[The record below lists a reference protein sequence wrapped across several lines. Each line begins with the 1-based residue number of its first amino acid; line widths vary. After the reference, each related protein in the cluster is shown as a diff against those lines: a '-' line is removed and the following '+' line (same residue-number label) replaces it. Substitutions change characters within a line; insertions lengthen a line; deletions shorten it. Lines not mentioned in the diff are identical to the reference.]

1 LKILTRK
8 KTAWRKGLP
17 AFSGVLAAHLATLLF
32 GLAGLFGKWVKEPA
46 QVIVFGRIFFASL
59 SLALCVRLFH
69 LRLKP
74 ANRSDWLHLL
84 GLGALLAFHWVA
96 FFRSIQIST
105 VAIGLLAYST
115 FPVFTSFLEP
125 LWLKERFRPDIL
137 VAAAFCLLGVFWL
150 IPSFNLSQA
159 AFQGVFWGLLA
170 GFSFALLSVANRRL
184 ARRYNSL
191 VIAFYQDAAATLF
204 LLPWVLTHQSLPSYA
219 DLARLV
225 FLGVICTA
233 GAHSLFIQAMK
244 KITAATAAVISSL
257 EPVYGIVLAFF
268 LLKEIPS
275 PRTMAGGIII
285 LASVLLITWRSSK
298 QPKN

>member
-1 LKILTRK
+1 LTRK
-8 KTAWRKGLP
+8 KTAWRKGLL

-46 QVIVFGRIFFASL
+46 QVIVFGRVFFASL
-59 SLALCVRLFH
+59 SLALCIRLFH

-74 ANRSDWLHLL
+74 ANRSDRLHLL

-170 GFSFALLSVANRRL
+170 GLSFALLSVANRGL

-268 LLKEIPS
+268 LLREIPS

-298 QPKN
+298 QLKN

>member
-1 LKILTRK
+1 MTQK
-8 KTAWRKGLP
+8 KLVQQNGHP
-17 AFSGVLAAHLATLLF
+17 AFSGVLAAHFATLLF

-46 QVIVFGRIFFASL
+46 QVIVFGRVFFASL

-74 ANRSDWLHLL
+74 ANRSDGLHLF

-96 FFRSIQIST
+96 FFHSIQVST

-115 FPVFTSFLEP
+115 FPVFTTFLEP
-125 LWLKERFRPDIL
+125 LWLKEKFRPDTL
-137 VAAAFCLLGVFWL
+137 VGAAFCLFGVFWL
-150 IPSFNLSQA
+150 VPSFNPTQP
-159 AFQGVFWGLLA
+159 AFQGVFWGLWA

-191 VIAFYQDAAATLF
+191 VIAFYQDAGATIF
-204 LLPWVLTHQSLPSYA
+204 LLPLVLLNQPLPSYP

-257 EPVYGIVLAFF
+257 EPVYGIILAFF

-275 PRTMAGGIII
+275 TRTVGGGIII